1 MDLLLEAPPFEQDP
15 PPPKAMEHD
24 WLEWWDEIGQN
35 CEATPYVADGLKVTK
50 WLDFAAETAMGFLLC
65 GDVLVL
71 IKRYWM
77 EQEVGWVEWSSAVL
91 SCIPV
96 LGKIGGLAL
105 RGVAGAAKW
114 FLRSRHLRHL
124 AQGSRYLDDARRLHR
139 RFAGWISNCE
149 PEDNHHLWPFYLGGH
164 LNGQTVRIPRGKHR
178 QLHSEMDNITVKV
191 DGEEIKFDRR
201 QGRRFF
207 CGRYQAGLLTSQQ
220 IWQAL
225 DQFYAN
231 NYPEYHPAWQNAYPQ
246 PLENLSF
253 LAGCQEPNFAHCICG
268 GR

>member
-1 MDLLLEAPPFEQDP
+1 
-15 PPPKAMEHD
+15 
-24 WLEWWDEIGQN
+24 
-35 CEATPYVADGLKVTK
+35 
-50 WLDFAAETAMGFLLC
+50 MGFLPC

-91 SCIPV
+91 SCLPV
-96 LGKIGGLAL
+96 LGKVGGLAL

-114 FLRSRHLRHL
+114 FLKSRQLRHL
-124 AQGSRYLDDARRLHR
+124 AQGSRWLDDSRRLHR
-139 RFAGWISNCE
+139 RFAGWLSNLE

-164 LNGQTVRIPRGKHR
+164 LNGPTVRIGRRKHQR
-178 QLHSEMDNITVKV
+178 LHSDMDKIKIKV
-191 DGEEIKFDRR
+191 NNEEIAFDRR

-207 CGRYQAGLLTSQQ
+207 CSRYHAGLLTSQQ

-231 NYPEYHPAWQNAYPQ
+231 SYPDYHPDWQNAYPQ
-246 PLENLSF
+246 PLKNLSF
-253 LAGCQEPNFAHCICG
+253 LADCQQPNFVGCIC
-268 GR
+268 RRR